1 MWANLLLGAGQI
13 AASVGSLACR
23 QPGRLGKLVT
33 NSAELARRGCQAVQL
48 APWSALFRSL
58 PWWAAIIGAA
68 LRIRAYAY
76 DRSLWGDEAAIALN
90 VTHRSFGEL
99 LRPLAYGQGAPVGWL
114 WAERA
119 AVQLLGSGELA
130 LRLVP
135 FLASLLSVLLFLL
148 VARRLLPAPAAALG
162 VLLLAAS
169 PRLIYYASETKQ
181 FESDVLLVLLVV
193 WLSLR
198 FLEGRTTVAAAA
210 WTAGAVV
217 AVWSSHAGLFAVAAA
232 GLALAAT
239 AALRRDRGFLLR
251 AAAAGGVALLAV
263 GAVYVASL
271 RQLAADS
278 TLRAYW
284 VSGYV
289 PLPLHARS
297 TISWLSSTAE
307 SLSRDPL
314 RTGHARLVVPLAA
327 LGLAGLVVTRRF
339 FALATLTVLGVIA
352 LVAATAQAYPLKG
365 RAALYVVPFVLLL
378 LSASTRVAQP
388 LRRADWRTARVL
400 EAMLAVA
407 VLVAALPTFRA
418 AAADARTPTTVAEL
432 RPAMAYVAKH
442 RQPGDLVLVHFA
454 AALAAEYY
462 APRLGVPLDGALLL
476 TRTGVRC
483 NDATTVAALTEHQR
497 VWFVLGQHYSGE
509 PLDRTRRYLDQ
520 FSRIGRLLDSKHE
533 RGDAGVYLVLVDHP
547 QRSEGGIAG
556 SCLSVQRPL

>member
-1 MWANLLLGAGQI
+1 M
-13 AASVGSLACR
+13 
-23 QPGRLGKLVT
+23 
-33 NSAELARRGCQAVQL
+33 
-48 APWSALFRSL
+48 L
-58 PWWAAIIGAA
+58 PWWVAAIGAA

-76 DRSLWGDEAAIALN
+76 DRSLWGDEASIALN
-90 VTHRSFGEL
+90 VTRRSFVEL

-119 AVQLLGSGELA
+119 AVQLWGSGELA

-148 VARRLLPAPAAALG
+148 VARRLLPAPAAALAG
-162 VLLLAAS
+162 LLFAVS

-198 FLEGRTTVAAAA
+198 FLERRTTVAGAA
-210 WTAGAVV
+210 WTAGAAV
-217 AVWSSHAGLFAVAAA
+217 AVWTSHAGVFAVAAA

-251 AAAAGGVALLAV
+251 AAAAGGIALLAV

-278 TLRAYW
+278 ALRAYW
-284 VSGYV
+284 LSGYV

-297 TISWLSSTAE
+297 TISWLSLTAG
-307 SLSRDPL
+307 SLARDPL
-314 RTGHARLVVPLAA
+314 GTGHARLVVPLAA
-327 LGLAGLVVTRRF
+327 LGLAGLMVTRRF
-339 FALATLTVLGVIA
+339 FALATLTILGVIV

-378 LSASTRVAQP
+378 LSASTRVPQR
-388 LRRADWRTARVL
+388 LRLADWRTARVI
-400 EAMLAVA
+400 EAMLAGA
-407 VLVAALPTFRA
+407 VLVAAVPTLRA
-418 AAADARTPTTVAEL
+418 AAVGARTPVTVAEL

-454 AALAAEYY
+454 AVLAAEYY
-462 APRLGVPLDGALLL
+462 APRLGFSLDGALLPSHAS
-476 TRTGVRC
+476 GRC
-483 NDATTVAALTEHQR
+483 NDATTVAALTGHQR
-497 VWFVLGQHYSGE
+497 VWLVFGQHYSGE

-520 FSRIGRLLDSKHE
+520 FSRIGRLLDSRRE
-533 RGDAGVYLVLVDHP
+533 RGDAGVYLVLLDHP
-547 QRSEGGIAG
+547 GRSGGGIAG
-556 SCLSVQRPL
+556 SCLSVQRFP